1 MTAGQGR
8 HGQSWCAAFIFGPAP
23 GARVRTPQECTA
35 ILDQQLTAVA
45 SQGGRVETRTANAA
59 VVVTGKPVNHVLH
72 LLLSLF
78 LCTMWV
84 PVWIMAAVGGE
95 RRATISVDP
104 TGGVH
109 LQKAP
114 MTAGRI
120 VPIVLA
126 VLWGV
131 FLLWFLASCA
141 SSFSHNS

>member
-1 MTAGQGR
+1 M
-8 HGQSWCAAFIFGPAP
+8 
-23 GARVRTPQECTA
+23 
-35 ILDQQLTAVA
+35 AVT
-45 SQGGRVETRTANAA
+45 SQGGRVQTRTANAA

-84 PVWIMAAVGGE
+84 PAWHIMAAVGGE

-109 LQKAP
+109 RRQAP

-120 VPIVLA
+120 FPI
-126 VLWGV
+126 G
-131 FLLWFLASCA
+131 FDQTRTPRYCGQ
-141 SSFSHNS
+141 

>member
-1 MTAGQGR
+1 MTAGQGH
-8 HGQSWCAAFIFGPAP
+8 HGQFGPAP
-23 GARVRTPQECTA
+23 GARVRTPQERNA
-35 ILDQQLTAVA
+35 ILDQQLMAVA
-45 SQGGRVETRTANAA
+45 SEGGRVETRTADAA

-84 PVWIMAAVGGE
+84 PVWLIMAAVGGE
-95 RRATISVDP
+95 RRATISVDA

-109 LQKAP
+109 RQQAP

-131 FLLWFLASCA
+131 FILWFFASCA